1 MALGAWRAFAQVWG
15 KGMILHRRRLIAA
28 AALLPFAAYAETP
41 AAGPK
46 TGKRLLVLDF
56 EIIDT
61 SNEPL
66 DQRAEHARRLAAARD
81 AIAPGHAARGT
92 YEVVDRA
99 AIQADLDQIL
109 HQTFLRTCNGCE
121 VTLARKAGA
130 DLVMT
135 GLVNKVSTLIL
146 SMGVSIT
153 RASSGELIY
162 HQGFDFRGDNDQSWA
177 RAAQFFTGRIARD
190 PAT

>member
-1 MALGAWRAFAQVWG
+1 
-15 KGMILHRRRLIAA
+15 MIVDRRRLIAA
-28 AALLPFAAYAETP
+28 AALLPFSAHGESQGP
-41 AAGPK
+41 WPK

-56 EIIDT
+56 EIVDT

-66 DQRAEHARRLAAARD
+66 DQRADHARRLAAARD
-81 AIAPGHAARGT
+81 AIGAGLAARRT

-99 AIQADLDQIL
+99 AIRADLDQIL
-109 HQTFLRTCNGCE
+109 SRTYLRTCNGCE
-121 VTLARKAGA
+121 TALARKAGA

-162 HQGFDFRGDNDQSWA
+162 HQGFDFRGDTDESWS
-177 RAAQFFTGRIARD
+177 RAAQFFTERIARD